1 LPLEGGK
8 DWVMADVLVVQSKV
22 RDQVKR
28 AKLRLS
34 SDAVDAL
41 SKAVSDLINKAGA
54 RAKANKRQTI
64 KASDI

>member
-1 LPLEGGK
+1 
-8 DWVMADVLVVQSKV
+8 MAEILVIQSKV
-22 RDQVKR
+22 RDQVKK

-34 SDAVDAL
+34 GDAIEAL
-41 SKAVSDLINKAGA
+41 SKAVADLINRAGA

>member
-1 LPLEGGK
+1 
-8 DWVMADVLVVQSKV
+8 MADILVIQSKV
-22 RDQVKR
+22 RDQVKK

-34 SDAVDAL
+34 GDAVEAL
-41 SKAVSDLINKAGA
+41 SKAVGELIAKAGA

>member
-1 LPLEGGK
+1 
-8 DWVMADVLVVQSKV
+8 MAELLVVQSKV
-22 RDQVKR
+22 RDQVKK

-34 SDAVDAL
+34 GDAVEAL
-41 SKAVSDLINKAGA
+41 SRAVADLINKAGA

>member
-1 LPLEGGK
+1 
-8 DWVMADVLVVQSKV
+8 MADMLVVQSKV
-22 RDQVKR
+22 RDQVKK

-34 SDAVDAL
+34 GDAVEAL
-41 SKAVSDLINKAGA
+41 SKAVADLVAKAGA

>member
-1 LPLEGGK
+1 
-8 DWVMADVLVVQSKV
+8 VADMLVIQSKV
-22 RDQVKR
+22 RDQVKK

-34 SDAVDAL
+34 GDAIEAL
-41 SKAVSDLINKAGA
+41 SKAVADLISRAGA

>member
-1 LPLEGGK
+1 MS
-8 DWVMADVLVVQSKV
+8 DMLVIQSKV
-22 RDQVKR
+22 RDQVRK

-34 SDAVDAL
+34 GDAVQAL
-41 SKAVSDLINKAGA
+41 SKAVADLLAKAGA

>member
-1 LPLEGGK
+1 
-8 DWVMADVLVVQSKV
+8 MAEILVIQSKV
-22 RDQVKR
+22 RDQVKK

-34 SDAVDAL
+34 GDAVEAL
-41 SKAVSDLINKAGA
+41 SKAVAELINRAGT

>member
-1 LPLEGGK
+1 
-8 DWVMADVLVVQSKV
+8 MAEMLVIQSKV
-22 RDQVKR
+22 RDQVKK

-34 SDAVDAL
+34 GDAIEAL
-41 SKAVSDLINKAGA
+41 SKAVADLINRAGA

>member
-1 LPLEGGK
+1 
-8 DWVMADVLVVQSKV
+8 MLVVQSKV
-22 RDQVKR
+22 RDQVKK

-34 SDAVDAL
+34 GDAVEAL
-41 SKAVSDLINKAGA
+41 SKAVADLVAKAGA

>member
-1 LPLEGGK
+1 
-8 DWVMADVLVVQSKV
+8 MAEILVIQSKV
-22 RDQVKR
+22 RDQVKK

-34 SDAVDAL
+34 GDAVEAL
-41 SKAVSDLINKAGA
+41 SKAVADLIQRAGV